1 MEENTY
7 QEVPYS
13 EPEPKKGMS
22 GWLIALIIIASLLVL
37 CCLCL
42 MIVLVLT
49 PALFGPTVGN
59 VFSTIVETVEAMTPM
74 P

>member
-1 MEENTY
+1 MEDAY

-22 GWLIALIIIASLLVL
+22 GWLIALIIIGALVVI

-42 MIVLVLT
+42 LIVVVLAPT
-49 PALFGPTVGN
+49 LLGPAMGN
-59 VFSTIVETVEAMTPM
+59 VFSTIIETVEATTPM

>member
-1 MEENTY
+1 MEDAY
-7 QEVPYS
+7 QDPYF

-22 GWLIALIIIASLLVL
+22 GWLIALIIIAALLVI

-42 MIVLVLT
+42 CLSLLLGA
-49 PALFGPTVGN
+49 PAIGN
-59 VFSTIVETVEAMTPM
+59 VFSTVVETVEALTPM

>member
-1 MEENTY
+1 MEDAY

-22 GWLIALIIIASLLVL
+22 GWLIALIIIAALLVV
-37 CCLCL
+37 CCVCL
-42 MIVLVLT
+42 LLSFLLLG
-49 PALFGPTVGN
+49 PAIGN
-59 VFSTIVETVEAMTPM
+59 VFSTIVETVEATTPI

>member
-1 MEENTY
+1 MEDSY

-22 GWLIALIIIASLLVL
+22 GWLIALIIIAALFAI

-42 MIVLVLT
+42 LLSFLLLG
-49 PALFGPTVGN
+49 PAVGN
-59 VFSTIVETVEAMTPM
+59 VFSTIVETVEATTPM

>member
-1 MEENTY
+1 MEDSY

-22 GWLIALIIIASLLVL
+22 GWLIALIIIAVL
-37 CCLCL
+37 FAICCLCL
-42 MIVLVLT
+42 LLSFLLLG
-49 PALFGPTVGN
+49 PAVGN
-59 VFSTIVETVEAMTPM
+59 VFSTIVETVEATTPM

>member
-1 MEENTY
+1 MEDAN

-13 EPEPKKGMS
+13 EPKRGMS
-22 GWLIALIIIASLLVL
+22 GWLIALIIVAALLVV

-42 MIVLVLT
+42 LLSF
-49 PALFGPTVGN
+49 LLLGPEIGN
-59 VFSTIVETVEAMTPM
+59 VLSTVVETWEAVTPL

>member
-1 MEENTY
+1 MEDAY

-13 EPEPKKGMS
+13 EPKKGMS
-22 GWLIALIIIASLLVL
+22 GWLIAFIIIASLFAI

-42 MIVLVLT
+42 FLSFWLLG
-49 PALFGPTVGN
+49 PAVGN
-59 VFSTIVETVEAMTPM
+59 VFSTIVETVETTTPM

>member
-1 MEENTY
+1 MEDAY

-13 EPEPKKGMS
+13 EPEPKKGVS
-22 GWLIALIIIASLLVL
+22 GWLIALIIIAALLVV

-42 MIVLVLT
+42 CLSFLLLG
-49 PALFGPTVGN
+49 PAVGN
-59 VFSTIVETVEAMTPM
+59 VFSTIVETVEAATPM

>member
-1 MEENTY
+1 MEDAY

-22 GWLIALIIIASLLVL
+22 GWLIALIIIGALIVI

-42 MIVLVLT
+42 LIFVVLT
-49 PALFGPTVGN
+49 PTLLGPAMGN
-59 VFSTIVETVEAMTPM
+59 VFSTIIETVEATTPM

>member
-1 MEENTY
+1 MEDAY

-13 EPEPKKGMS
+13 EPEPKKGIS
-22 GWLIALIIIASLLVL
+22 GWLIALIIIAALLVV

-42 MIVLVLT
+42 LIVLVLA
-49 PALFGPTVGN
+49 PALLGPAMAY
-59 VFSTIVETVEAMTPM
+59 VFSTIIETVEATTPM

>member
-1 MEENTY
+1 MEDAY

-22 GWLIALIIIASLLVL
+22 GWLIALIVVTALVAICGLCLCFSLL
-37 CCLCL
+37 
-42 MIVLVLT
+42 LVG
-49 PALFGPTVGN
+49 PAVGN
-59 VFSTIVETVEAMTPM
+59 VFSTIIETVEAATPM

>member
-1 MEENTY
+1 MEDPY
-7 QEVPYS
+7 PEVAYS

-22 GWLIALIIIASLLVL
+22 GWVIALIVIAALIVL

-42 MIVLVLT
+42 LAVFLLAPVLL
-49 PALFGPTVGN
+49 GPSFGN
-59 VFSTIVETVEAMTPM
+59 VFSTIIETVEATTPM

>member
-1 MEENTY
+1 MEDAY

-22 GWLIALIIIASLLVL
+22 GWLIALIIIASLVAV
-37 CCLCL
+37 CCLCFL
-42 MIVLVLT
+42 IVLVLA
-49 PALFGPTVGN
+49 PVLFGPTFGN
-59 VFSTIVETVEAMTPM
+59 VFSTIIETVEAATPM

>member
-1 MEENTY
+1 MDDIY

-22 GWLIALIIIASLLVL
+22 GWLIVLIVVAALLVV

-42 MIVLVLT
+42 CLSFLLGG
-49 PALFGPTVGN
+49 PAIGS
-59 VFSTIVETVEAMTPM
+59 VFSTVVETLEATTPM

>member
-1 MEENTY
+1 MEDAY

-22 GWLIALIIIASLLVL
+22 GWLIALIIIGALVVI

-42 MIVLVLT
+42 LIVLVLG
-49 PALFGPTVGN
+49 PAVGN
-59 VFSTIVETVEAMTPM
+59 VFSTIIETVEATTPM

>member
-1 MEENTY
+1 MEDAY

-22 GWLIALIIIASLLVL
+22 GWLIALIIIAALVAI
-37 CCLCL
+37 CCLCFL
-42 MIVLVLT
+42 IVAVLAPT
-49 PALFGPTVGN
+49 LLGPAVGN
-59 VFSTIVETVEAMTPM
+59 VFSTIIETVEATTPM